1 ELQKT
6 QKLNKKKKRKAFQ
19 VSTMEMK
26 KIACGV
32 LFAAAS
38 MTAVMAADEVGA
50 PAPGPAASAASV
62 ALPALGSLVGAS
74 LVSLFSYYLH

>member
-1 ELQKT
+1 
-6 QKLNKKKKRKAFQ
+6 
-19 VSTMEMK
+19 MEMK

-38 MTAVMAADEVGA
+38 MSAVMAIEEAGA
-50 PAPGPAASAASV
+50 PAPGPASAASV

-74 LVSLFSYYLH
+74 LVSLFSYYMH

>member
-1 ELQKT
+1 
-6 QKLNKKKKRKAFQ
+6 
-19 VSTMEMK
+19 MEMK

-38 MTAVMAADEVGA
+38 MTAVMALDINNAMAPVDMEA
-50 PAPGPAASAASV
+50 PAPAPAASAASV

>member
-1 ELQKT
+1 
-6 QKLNKKKKRKAFQ
+6 
-19 VSTMEMK
+19 MEMK
-26 KIACGV
+26 KIAFGV

-38 MTAVMAADEVGA
+38 MTAVMAVEEAGA
-50 PAPGPAASAASV
+50 PAPGPASAASA

>member
-1 ELQKT
+1 
-6 QKLNKKKKRKAFQ
+6 
-19 VSTMEMK
+19 MEMK